1 MTIDLLDQAAWVS
14 NNVHTC
20 TLVFMKITNYSLNCI
35 GDQTNLQMYMLR
47 HQGIVASVS
56 KGFKIINGYWY
67 YNYIKVNFDFM
78 YFMNSSRIECRTM
91 LYKFWGS
98 LQCWRYIPEPA
109 VLCFWLLRAR
119 SESLLLPN
127 GWSNSR
133 HLSWSHSLHR
143 HTDHHH
149 RLL

>member
-1 MTIDLLDQAAWVS
+1 
-14 NNVHTC
+14 
-20 TLVFMKITNYSLNCI
+20 
-35 GDQTNLQMYMLR
+35 
-47 HQGIVASVS
+47 
-56 KGFKIINGYWY
+56 
-67 YNYIKVNFDFM
+67 M

-91 LYKFWGS
+91 LYKFRGS
-98 LQCWRYIPEPA
+98 LQRWGYIPEPQ

-149 RLL
+149 CLLQEIFGKADQTARTDENAYR